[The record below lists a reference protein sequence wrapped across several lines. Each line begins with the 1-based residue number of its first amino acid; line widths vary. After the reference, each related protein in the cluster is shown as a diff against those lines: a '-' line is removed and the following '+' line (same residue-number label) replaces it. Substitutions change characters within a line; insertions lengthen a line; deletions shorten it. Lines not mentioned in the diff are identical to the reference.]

1 MYLFCYWVNKLFSE
15 ENKVPRTLLEAGKV
29 AGSATYKVSEYEAVL
44 SFKFRLFVQLFS
56 HEHKDSLFVCLF
68 GSEKKKKS
76 VYFWLKFLP
85 KMS

>member
-15 ENKVPRTLLEAGKV
+15 ENKVPRTLLEARKV

-44 SFKFRLFVQLFS
+44 SFKLRLFVQLFS
-56 HEHKDSLFVCLF
+56 HEHKDSLFVCLDQK
-68 GSEKKKKS
+68 KKKKS